1 MMDHSF
7 GHIKLRTSSYTNTI
21 NNTNRFPFNWE
32 ELNLS
37 RINEAELETE
47 FTEEEILEAI
57 NELPAKSARI

>member
-1 MMDHSF
+1 MMDRSF
-7 GHIKLRTSSYTNTI
+7 GHIKLRNRSYTNTI
-21 NNTNRFPFNWE
+21 KNTDRFPFNWE

-37 RINEAELETE
+37 GINEAELETE